1 MIKNFEYFAFCEDI
15 VRFKKKNVMSVIVS
29 LCVIRVEICGDHSDN
44 KILVFEEGIATMNPR
59 KKFPPNRGRRQ
70 VKDITIESYSDES
83 LQSASLLQPENFK
96 KDNKLTKSNLTN
108 DISSTT
114 KDEKTKNNVVD
125 LRLEPITFVS
135 GNPFVEITKGI
146 LHLYKEDKLTNIDHE
161 SFHSQIVCIL
171 AVPATMT
178 CHDLLTYTAA
188 YHNNVQ
194 HIRIIRDGS
203 VNQYMALIYF
213 RTKEATTEFYRT
225 YNGAPFNSLEPEYVC
240 QLVFVSKVEILNEA
254 EGAWNPPLG
263 HTELPTCPVCL
274 ERMDESVD
282 GILTILC
289 NHSFHSNCL
298 VKWGDS
304 SCPVCRYVQTPEVVA
319 ENKCFECHSS
329 ESLWICLI
337 CGHVG
342 CGRYVQ
348 GHAQKHYTDTS
359 HCYSMQLGNNRVWDY
374 VSDNFVH
381 RLLQNKADGK
391 LVEGPS
397 PEKHNPGQ
405 PTDMDEKLD
414 SVQLEY
420 TYLLTS
426 QLESQRNYY
435 EEMLSRLQEEAKL
448 GSVSIQE
455 SARKAITEK
464 CELEAKVSRLNRDK
478 QLLDKKIH
486 QLSLKLTQTQSELSD
501 EKQLC
506 VALQMNQVT
515 WQNKFNALENEF
527 KEYKKNK
534 ELELTELKEQLR
546 DVMFYFEAQK
556 KIAESSDREEI
567 AEGTIVIAES
577 PASTSKSKR
586 RSKKR

>member
-1 MIKNFEYFAFCEDI
+1 
-15 VRFKKKNVMSVIVS
+15 MSVIVS
-29 LCVIRVEICGDHSDN
+29 LCVIRIEICGDLTDIKLQERSN
-44 KILVFEEGIATMNPR
+44 MSSQ
-59 KKFPPNRGRRQ
+59 KKSLPNRGCRQ
-70 VKDITIESYSDES
+70 VKDISIETYTSSENNAN
-83 LQSASLLQPENFK
+83 ASLLNQVISKKSSKSKKAENISK
-96 KDNKLTKSNLTN
+96 VAVNIQSN
-108 DISSTT
+108 
-114 KDEKTKNNVVD
+114 EKTKNNVVD
-125 LRLEPITFVS
+125 LRMEPITFVS
-135 GNPFVEITKGI
+135 GNPFVEVTKGI

-161 SFHSQIVCIL
+161 LFDSQIVCIL

-188 YHNNVQ
+188 CHNNVQ

-203 VNQYMALIYF
+203 VNQYMALLYF
-213 RTKEATTEFYRT
+213 RTKEASTEFYRT

-240 QLVFVSKVEILNEA
+240 QLVFVSRVEILNED
-254 EGAWNPPLG
+254 EGAWHPPSG

-274 ERMDESVD
+274 ERMDESVY

-298 VKWGDS
+298 LKWGDT

-348 GHAQKHYTDTS
+348 GHAQKHYIDTS

-374 VSDNFVH
+374 VGDNFVH
-381 RLLQNKADGK
+381 RLLQNKTDGK

-397 PEKHNPGQ
+397 PEKHNSGQ
-405 PTDMDEKLD
+405 LADMDEKLD

-435 EEMLSRLQEEAKL
+435 EEKLARLQGETKL
-448 GSVSIQE
+448 GSADIHK
-455 SARKAITEK
+455 SAKKAIAEK
-464 CELEAKVSRLNRDK
+464 CELEAKVSQLNREK
-478 QLLDKKIH
+478 QLLDRKVQ
-486 QLSLKLTQTQSELSD
+486 QLSMKLNQTLAELND
-501 EKQLC
+501 EKQLSM
-506 VALQMNQVT
+506 ALQMNQIT
-515 WQNKFNALENEF
+515 WQNKFTALENEF
-527 KEYKKNK
+527 KEHKKTK
-534 ELELTELKEQLR
+534 EHELTELREQLR

-556 KIAESSDREEI
+556 KISESAEREEI
-567 AEGTIVIAES
+567 AEGTIVISES
-577 PASTSKSKR
+577 PASASTSKTKQR